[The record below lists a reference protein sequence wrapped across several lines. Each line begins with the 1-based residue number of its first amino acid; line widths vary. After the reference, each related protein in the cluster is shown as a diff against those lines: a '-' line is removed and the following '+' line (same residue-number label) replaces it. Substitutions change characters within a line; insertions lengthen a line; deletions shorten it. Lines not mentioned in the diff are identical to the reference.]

1 MTKPQPLARN
11 NKKLPSSWS
20 RRPPSSSSKR
30 RLLASRSSSSSNRRR
45 QTGRLRSQGK
55 RSWLMSKRLS
65 KRGRRLR
72 LPKRH

>member
-11 NKKLPSSWS
+11 SKKLPSSLS
-20 RRPPSSSSKR
+20 RRPPLSSSKR
-30 RLLASRSSSSSNRRR
+30 RPLASRSSSSNRRR